1 MTYILL
7 DERNRIA
14 IRIEG
19 WSCAR
24 EFGGGFVRTQSRA
37 PWSRLLLRILCN
49 IWEITGRGGGGSG
62 VDFSEGRT
70 LYHSSLHIHLP
81 FPFGKFIDEGVI
93 SV

>member
-1 MTYILL
+1 MIYILL
-7 DERNRIA
+7 DERKRIT

-24 EFGGGFVRTQSRA
+24 EFGVERNRGR

-49 IWEITGRGGGGSG
+49 IWEITGKGGGGVEWTPRREDIVS
-62 VDFSEGRT
+62 FIPP
-70 LYHSSLHIHLP
+70 YPSL
-81 FPFGKFIDEGVI
+81 PFGKFIDEGVI